1 MDLEHAKHILTVL
14 SNGIHPITGEILPDS
29 DSSNQLAVVRA
40 INTVLRERGT
50 DTGENTPSSKRTLPE
65 NSGKPW
71 TEEDDAELCRMFDSG
86 CSRKELS
93 VHFKRTVGSISAR
106 LEKLGRIL

>member
-29 DSSNQLAVVRA
+29 DSSNQLVVVRA
-40 INTVLRERGT
+40 INTVLRALET
-50 DTGENTPSSKRTLPE
+50 TPCSNKRTLPE

-71 TEEDDAELCRMFDSG
+71 TEEDDVELCRMFDSG